1 MTHRHSMM
9 AVAFALTGFSAAM
22 ISTSAGAQAFPAK
35 PIRIIV
41 GYPPGG
47 GADLPARSLAAAI
60 QPQLGQQVIV
70 DNRPGGGG
78 SLAANM
84 VAKSAADGYTLLLTD
99 AGPVVNAPALVKD
112 LPYDPAKELVI
123 ASTLAKTY
131 YMVVAGA
138 ALKAQT
144 MKDMIAEAK
153 AAPGKLSL
161 GHSGIGSQ
169 HHLAWEYFKSR
180 TGIDVQSVAY
190 KGSSASMTDVVGG
203 QVPMA
208 IVGPGAAVNLIRAG
222 KVRALGISAPARL
235 PAFPD
240 IPAMSEFAPGYTVL
254 AWNGVWAPSALPK
267 PVLARLNA
275 EINRALGTQE
285 MVRQLADQGLEPLPN
300 GVDESAAFW
309 RSELALWPDLIR
321 RLGITGN

>member
-1 MTHRHSMM
+1 MM
-9 AVAFALTGFSAAM
+9 FKRSAVAVLLALSGVGTAW
-22 ISTSAGAQAFPAK
+22 ISTPAGAQAFPVK
-35 PIRIIV
+35 PIRIVV

-78 SLAANM
+78 SLAANA
-84 VAKSAADGYTLLLTD
+84 VAKSAPDGYTLLVTD

-131 YMVVAGA
+131 YMVVAGP

-153 AAPGKLSL
+153 AAPGKLAL

-169 HHLAWEYFKSR
+169 HHLAWEYFKVR

-208 IVGPGAAVNLIRAG
+208 IVGPGAAVNLMRAG

-240 IPAMSEFAPGYTVL
+240 VPALAEFAPGYTVL
-254 AWNGVWAPSALPK
+254 AWNGVWAPAAVPK
-267 PVLARLNA
+267 AALARLNA
-275 EINRALGTQE
+275 EINRALGTPE
-285 MVRQLADQGLEPLPN
+285 MVRQLAEQGLEPLPN

-309 RSELALWPDLIR
+309 RAELAIWPDLIR